1 MAHFPALCIH
11 AMHNFKELNILSSA
25 LGSPDVDIGWEM
37 LKDTPQGVLGSP
49 QNNSYGQNDQRTI
62 EGID

>member
-1 MAHFPALCIH
+1 
-11 AMHNFKELNILSSA
+11 MHNFKELNILSSA